1 MINSTISLSPQKK
14 LHPKFFDLGHPF
26 EKILHSWGSSRIQRM
41 LTPRE
46 TTYAPLE
53 RMTLLTGTLNGTLVV
68 RSSQEFAAQLRN
80 LRADSSLGRYNETE
94 VFEEM
99 VSLYSLYLFHD
110 FWIPHDFQVGP
121 IHPFRSVPADWPASQ
136 PHAVSNYLVDGFPVE
151 IRLWMKD

>member
-1 MINSTISLSPQKK
+1 MFNSTVSPSPQKK
-14 LHPKFFDLGHPF
+14 SHPKFFDLGHPF

-53 RMTLLTGTLNGTLVV
+53 RMTPLDRDLERNPGGAELAGI
-68 RSSQEFAAQLRN
+68 RGPQLRN

-99 VSLYSLYLFHD
+99 ISLYSLYLFMI
-110 FWIPHDFQVGP
+110 FGFPHDFQVVPHPSFSFRPRGTGP
-121 IHPFRSVPADWPASQ
+121 RVSLTPF
-136 PHAVSNYLVDGFPVE
+136 L
-151 IRLWMKD
+151 II

>member
-1 MINSTISLSPQKK
+1 MLNTSVSPSTKK
-14 LHPKFFDLGHPF
+14 NLHPRFFELGHPF
-26 EKILHSWGSSRIQRM
+26 EKILRSWGSRQIQRM
-41 LTPRE
+41 LPPRE

-53 RMTLLTGTLNGTLVV
+53 RMTILTGTLNGTLVV

-80 LRADSSLGRYNETE
+80 LRADSSLGRYHETE

-110 FWIPHDFQVGP
+110 FWIPQDFQVGP
-121 IHPFRSVPADWPASQ
+121 IHPFRSVPADWPAGE
-136 PHAVSNYLVDGFPVE
+136 PHAISSYLIDGFPAE